1 MEPFKK
7 EKCFGLLVQKI
18 NFGKHRTVRR
28 CLPTF
33 PALSGATKKSSIYPP
48 PLWLVGQLYGA
59 PYARE
64 VHASSDAAQKSM
76 FSIQPQY
83 NKNYLQFKDRCT
95 I

>member
-18 NFGKHRTVRR
+18 NFGKHRTARR

-59 PYARE
+59 PHTRREGMHLLDYHPTPPYAAE
-64 VHASSDAAQKSM
+64 V
-76 FSIQPQY
+76 
-83 NKNYLQFKDRCT
+83 
-95 I
+95 